1 MGKTRN
7 FFKKSRDTK
16 GNFHAKLGSVKHRN
30 GMDLTE
36 VGWIRSYLNALI
48 LTDICKGLMYKH
60 SHILNYWELWSQ
72 LKDLRGTQLSLYWR
86 GSGGGGW
93 KRMAKSTSW
102 MHSGKEKSTL
112 KSRLK
117 SVNTKSLWP
126 FDPTPKSIGKYMF
139 CEIMQ
144 KYQVGKER
152 SG

>member
-93 KRMAKSTSW
+93 KRMAKSTS
-102 MHSGKEKSTL
+102 
-112 KSRLK
+112 
-117 SVNTKSLWP
+117 
-126 FDPTPKSIGKYMF
+126 
-139 CEIMQ
+139 
-144 KYQVGKER
+144 
-152 SG
+152 